1 MSVQEVPGY
10 YYDKEKKRYFKILK
24 HELPEFTSRSSVNTK
39 IASEI
44 NARKLDLISGRIR
57 SREHFNLLRSL
68 NARERNAC
76 WSASDLCTLTDHL
89 SAHCTDSDLIHA
101 RVKNLSPK
109 LSDNSIGAGR
119 ALFSPDGRY
128 LYILQPGP
136 DQICILASYSTAYDR
151 QSRAVRRAVF
161 GGFRAKEVTKLSLN
175 FLASNMAWVVPGRKI
190 GLLGGSHWS
199 PKAILH
205 VLCVEGTAIP
215 READSIQLT
224 FATSK
229 SIQFATPYLSIEA
242 SENSRVPLYIYS
254 RSEILRYRMGG
265 GYSQLHLPIPRDC
278 STGKSSP
285 VAVTACAHTTS
296 TRKESIDAS
305 NGLFYVAATHQ
316 GALWLDLVEASRTQR
331 RLSKFLIRFKLCQR
345 HTDKSTDI
353 TFLQSLV
360 TAGGDRFGLLVGRRS
375 GLLQLWD
382 DRWPAGPVL
391 NYHGS
396 ATVESNRTLCEIAS
410 HQPLVPTV
418 SPVDCNMV
426 VSPLLASGHIGIWNL
441 RTGEPINTIEIPS
454 MNVRQASTPP
464 PVLFFRPNWSDPG
477 GLLSNGPT
485 LMAFDQGTLHW
496 FWEDG
501 LSNGSFNVL
510 PAP

>member
-24 HELPEFTSRSSVNTK
+24 QELPDFTSRSSVNTK
-39 IASEI
+39 MASEI

-57 SREHFNLLRSL
+57 SRKHFNLLRSL
-68 NARERNAC
+68 NARERNVC
-76 WSASDLCTLTDHL
+76 WSASDLY
-89 SAHCTDSDLIHA
+89 SELIHA
-101 RVKNLSPK
+101 RVKDMSPK

-119 ALFSPDGRY
+119 ALFSIDGRY
-128 LYILQPGP
+128 VYVVQPGP
-136 DQICILASYSTAYDR
+136 GQTCILASYSTAYDR
-151 QSRAVRRAVF
+151 QSRAVRRAVN
-161 GGFRAKEVTKLSLN
+161 GEFRAKEVTKLSLN
-175 FLASNMAWVVPGRKI
+175 FLASNMAWLVPGRKI
-190 GLLGGSHWS
+190 ALIGSSYWS
-199 PKAILH
+199 QKAILH
-205 VLCVEGTAIP
+205 ILCVEDTAFP
-215 READSIQLT
+215 TEAESIQLT
-224 FATSK
+224 FATSN
-229 SIQFATPYLSIEA
+229 SIQFATPYLSSGA
-242 SENSRVPLYIYS
+242 SEYGSVPLYIYS
-254 RSEILRYRMGG
+254 RSGILRYKMGG

-278 STGKSSP
+278 SIGKPSP
-285 VAVTACAHTTS
+285 LVITACAHTTPA
-296 TRKESIDAS
+296 RKESIDAS

-331 RLSKFLIRFKLCQR
+331 RLSKYLIRFNLRQR

-382 DRWPAGPVL
+382 DRWPAGPVFD
-391 NYHGS
+391 YYGS
-396 ATVESNRTLCEIAS
+396 ATPESNRTLCDIAS

-426 VSPLLASGHIGIWNL
+426 VSPLLASGYIGIWNL
-441 RTGEPINTIEIPS
+441 RTGEPISILEIPS
-454 MNVRQASTPP
+454 MYVRQASTPP
-464 PVLFFRPNWSDPG
+464 PLLFFRPNWSDPG
-477 GLLSNGPT
+477 GFFSNGPT

-501 LSNGSFNVL
+501 SSNCSSYVI